1 MGIPFG
7 GYPMRFSWYRSK
19 KNKKPSPN
27 QNDENTDLRKSG
39 NTSLYSDLNTNLDK
53 IKSELGNSPDL
64 IIRHFE
70 LGSFQVEAAAVFVDT
85 LTDNKLVDE
94 FIMRSLM
101 INTAQESHK
110 NIASDKSIFDFIKD
124 NAMTIREVKV
134 VTSWNELI
142 MSVLS
147 GNTVILIDGWT
158 QGISGSTRGG
168 EFRAITEPSS
178 QVVIRGPKD
187 GFTESIGTNISLVR
201 RRIKSP
207 NLWLEHMKIGAV
219 TQTDIGIMYI
229 KGIVNDKLVEEVKD
243 RLQAIEIDAIL
254 ESGYIEELIQDETFT
269 PFPTLFNTERPDS
282 VAGNLLEGRVAIFV
296 DGTPFVLVAPTTFFL
311 FFQSAEDYYQ
321 RFDIG
326 LAIRLLRYL
335 AFFISLLGPS
345 IYIAAITFH
354 QEMIPTPLLIS
365 LAAQRDGVPFPAFVE
380 AFLMEI
386 TFEILREAGVRM
398 PRAIGQA
405 VSIVGALVLGQA
417 AVQAGIISAAMVIV
431 VAITAIASFAVPAFN
446 LAISVRLL
454 RFLIM
459 GFAAT
464 TGFYGIAIIMIM
476 IIAHLCSLRSFG
488 VPYMAPFA
496 PFILSDQDDAIL
508 HFPLWARLTRPH
520 ILGKKNNK
528 RMKNHLKPTP
538 GPEEK

>member
-1 MGIPFG
+1 
-7 GYPMRFSWYRSK
+7 
-19 KNKKPSPN
+19 
-27 QNDENTDLRKSG
+27 
-39 NTSLYSDLNTNLDK
+39 
-53 IKSELGNSPDL
+53 
-64 IIRHFE
+64 
-70 LGSFQVEAAAVFVDT
+70 
-85 LTDNKLVDE
+85 
-94 FIMRSLM
+94 
-101 INTAQESHK
+101 
-110 NIASDKSIFDFIKD
+110 
-124 NAMTIREVKV
+124 MTIREVNV

-147 GNTVILIDGWT
+147 GDTVILINGWA

-254 ESGYIEELIQDETFT
+254 ESGYIEQLIQDETFT
-269 PFPTLFNTERPDS
+269 PFPTMLNTERPDS

-311 FFQSAEDYYQ
+311 YFQSAEDYYQ

-365 LAAQRDGVPFPAFVE
+365 LAAQRDGVPFPTFVE
-380 AFLMEI
+380 AVMMEI

-398 PRAIGQA
+398 PRCDWSSSFHRRC
-405 VSIVGALVLGQA
+405 VSFRTSRRSSRDYICRDGYRSRNYRYRQFCCSGFQFGDFRSFAPVSNHGLCCYDRFLWDCDHHDYDHRSLVQLTFFWDSLYGSLCTVYSRGPRRYYSPFSLVGAFDTPQIYLA
-417 AVQAGIISAAMVIV
+417 KK
-431 VAITAIASFAVPAFN
+431 ITN
-446 LAISVRLL
+446 
-454 RFLIM
+454 
-459 GFAAT
+459 
-464 TGFYGIAIIMIM
+464 
-476 IIAHLCSLRSFG
+476 
-488 VPYMAPFA
+488 
-496 PFILSDQDDAIL
+496 
-508 HFPLWARLTRPH
+508 
-520 ILGKKNNK
+520 
-528 RMKNHLKPTP
+528 
-538 GPEEK
+538 E

>member
-1 MGIPFG
+1 MGKPIG
-7 GYPMRFSWYRSK
+7 GYPMSFFWKGSE
-19 KNKKPSPN
+19 KNKKLSPD
-27 QNDENTDLRKSG
+27 QNENTELRKSG
-39 NTSLYSDLNTNLDK
+39 GFPLYTDLNTNLEK

-64 IIRHFE
+64 NIRHFE
-70 LGSFQVEAAAVFVDT
+70 LGSFQAQAAAVFVDT
-85 LTDNKLVDE
+85 LVDSKLVEE

-101 INTAQESHK
+101 TNTAQESLE
-110 NIASDKSIFDFIKD
+110 NISADKSVFDFIKD
-124 NAMTIREVKV
+124 NAMTIREVNV

-142 MSVLS
+142 MSVFS
-147 GNTVILIDGWT
+147 GDTVILINGWA

-168 EFRAITEPSS
+168 ESRAIAEPSS

-187 GFTESIGTNISLVR
+187 GFTESISTNISLVR

-243 RLQAIEIDAIL
+243 RLQAIEIDSIL
-254 ESGYIEELIQDETFT
+254 ESGYIEQLIQDETFT
-269 PFPTLFNTERPDS
+269 PFPTMLNTERPDS
-282 VAGNLLEGRVAIFV
+282 VAGNLLEGRVAIIV
-296 DGTPFVLVAPTTFFL
+296 DGTPFVLIAPTTFFSY
-311 FFQSAEDYYQ
+311 FQSAEDYYQ
-321 RFDIG
+321 RFDIA
-326 LAIRLLRYL
+326 LAIRVLRYL

-345 IYIAAITFH
+345 IYIAAISFH
-354 QEMIPTPLLIS
+354 QEMIPTALLIS
-365 LAAQRDGVPFPAFVE
+365 LAAQRDGVPFPTFVE
-380 AFLMEI
+380 AVMMEV

-398 PRAIGQA
+398 PRSIGQA

-431 VAITAIASFAVPAFN
+431 VAITGIASFAVPVFN

-454 RFLIM
+454 RFIIM

-488 VPYMAPFA
+488 IPYMAPFA
-496 PFILSDQDDAIL
+496 PFILEDQDDTIL
-508 HFPLWARLTRPH
+508 HFPLWARLTRPK
-520 ILGKKNNK
+520 LVAKKNNK

-538 GPEEK
+538 GQEEK

>member
-7 GYPMRFSWYRSK
+7 GYPMSFFRNESK
-19 KNKKPSPN
+19 KNKKQSHD
-27 QNDENTDLRKSG
+27 QNENTDLRKSG
-39 NTSLYSDLNTNLDK
+39 NIPLYSDLNANLDK
-53 IKSELGNSPDL
+53 IKSELGNSSDL

-70 LGSFQVEAAAVFVDT
+70 LGSFQAQAAAVFVDT
-85 LTDNKLVDE
+85 LIDNKLVDE
-94 FIMRSLM
+94 FILGSLM
-101 INTAQESHK
+101 INTAQESHN
-110 NIASDKSIFDFIKD
+110 NIEVDKSVFDFIKD
-124 NAMTIREVKV
+124 NARTIREVQV

-142 MSVLS
+142 MSVFS
-147 GNTVILIDGWT
+147 GDTVILIDGWA

-168 EFRAITEPSS
+168 EFRSITESSS

-187 GFTESIGTNISLVR
+187 GFTESISTNISLVR

-207 NLWLEHMKIGAV
+207 NLWLEHMKIGDV

-229 KGIVNDKLVEEVKD
+229 KGIVNDKLVKEVKD

-254 ESGYIEELIQDETFT
+254 ESGYIEDLIQDETFT
-269 PFPTLFNTERPDS
+269 PFPTMLNTERPDS
-282 VAGNLLEGRVAIFV
+282 VAGNLLEGRVAIFI

-311 FFQSAEDYYQ
+311 FFQSVEDYYQ

-326 LAIRLLRYL
+326 FAIRLLRYL

-354 QEMIPTPLLIS
+354 QEMIPTALLIS

-380 AFLMEI
+380 AVMMEI

-431 VAITAIASFAVPAFN
+431 VAITGIASFAVPVFN

-459 GFAAT
+459 VFAAS

-476 IIAHLCSLRSFG
+476 IIGHLCSLRSFG

-496 PFILSDQDDAIL
+496 PFNLSDQDDTIL

-520 ILGKKNNK
+520 LTSKKNKK
-528 RMKNHLKPTP
+528 RMKNHLAPTP

>member
-1 MGIPFG
+1 MSF
-7 GYPMRFSWYRSK
+7 FWNRSEN
-19 KNKKPSPN
+19 NKKLSPD
-27 QNDENTDLRKSG
+27 QNENTDLKKSG
-39 NTSLYSDLNTNLDK
+39 NIPLYTDLNTNLEK

-70 LGSFQVEAAAVFVDT
+70 LGSFQAQAAAVFVDT
-85 LTDNKLVDE
+85 LVDSKLVEE

-101 INTAQESHK
+101 TNTAQESLE
-110 NIASDKSIFDFIKD
+110 NISADKSVFDFIKD
-124 NAMTIREVKV
+124 NAMTIREVNV
-134 VTSWNELI
+134 VTNWNELI
-142 MSVLS
+142 MSVFS
-147 GNTVILIDGWT
+147 GDTVILINGWA

-168 EFRAITEPSS
+168 ESRAITEPSS

-269 PFPTLFNTERPDS
+269 PFPTMLNTERPDS
-282 VAGNLLEGRVAIFV
+282 VAGNLLEGRVAIIV
-296 DGTPFVLVAPTTFFL
+296 DGTPFVLIAPTTFFSY
-311 FFQSAEDYYQ
+311 FQSAEDYYQ
-321 RFDIG
+321 RFDIA
-326 LAIRLLRYL
+326 LAIRVLRYL

-345 IYIAAITFH
+345 IYIAAISFH
-354 QEMIPTPLLIS
+354 QEMIPTALLIS
-365 LAAQRDGVPFPAFVE
+365 LAAQRDGVPFPTFVE
-380 AFLMEI
+380 AVMMEV

-398 PRAIGQA
+398 PRSIGQA

-431 VAITAIASFAVPAFN
+431 VAITGIASFAVPVFN

-454 RFLIM
+454 RFIIM

-464 TGFYGIAIIMIM
+464 TGFYGIAIIMII

-488 VPYMAPFA
+488 IPYMAPFA
-496 PFILSDQDDAIL
+496 PFILEDQDDSIL
-508 HFPLWARLTRPH
+508 HFPLWARLTRPK
-520 ILGKKNNK
+520 LVGKKNNK
-528 RMKNHLKPTP
+528 RMKNHLQPTP

>member
-1 MGIPFG
+1 MGKPIG
-7 GYPMRFSWYRSK
+7 GYPMSFFWKGSE
-19 KNKKPSPN
+19 KNKKLSPD
-27 QNDENTDLRKSG
+27 QNENTELRKSG
-39 NTSLYSDLNTNLDK
+39 GFPLYTDLNTNLEK

-64 IIRHFE
+64 NIRHFE
-70 LGSFQVEAAAVFVDT
+70 LGSFQAQAAAVFVDT
-85 LTDNKLVDE
+85 LVDSKLVEE

-101 INTAQESHK
+101 TNTAQESLE
-110 NIASDKSIFDFIKD
+110 NISADKSVFDFIKD
-124 NAMTIREVKV
+124 NAMTIREVNV

-142 MSVLS
+142 MSVFS
-147 GNTVILIDGWT
+147 GDTVILINGWA

-168 EFRAITEPSS
+168 ESRAITEPSS

-187 GFTESIGTNISLVR
+187 GFTESISTNISLVR

-243 RLQAIEIDAIL
+243 RLQAIEIDSIL
-254 ESGYIEELIQDETFT
+254 ESGYIEQLIQDETFT
-269 PFPTLFNTERPDS
+269 PFPTMLNTERPDS
-282 VAGNLLEGRVAIFV
+282 VAGNLLEGRVAIIV
-296 DGTPFVLVAPTTFFL
+296 DGTPFVLIAPTTFFSY
-311 FFQSAEDYYQ
+311 FQSVEDYYQ
-321 RFDIG
+321 RFDIA
-326 LAIRLLRYL
+326 LAIRVLRYL

-354 QEMIPTPLLIS
+354 QEMIPTALLIS
-365 LAAQRDGVPFPAFVE
+365 LAAQRDGVPFPTFVE
-380 AFLMEI
+380 AVMMEV

-398 PRAIGQA
+398 PRSIGQA

-431 VAITAIASFAVPAFN
+431 VAITGIASFAVPVFN

-454 RFLIM
+454 RFIIM

-488 VPYMAPFA
+488 IPYMAPFA
-496 PFILSDQDDAIL
+496 PFILEDQDDTIL
-508 HFPLWARLTRPH
+508 HFPLWARLTRPK
-520 ILGKKNNK
+520 LVAKKNNK

-538 GPEEK
+538 GQEEK

>member
-1 MGIPFG
+1 MGKPFG
-7 GYPMRFSWYRSK
+7 GYSMSFFWKGSE
-19 KNKKPSPN
+19 KNKKLSPD
-27 QNDENTDLRKSG
+27 QNENTELGKSG
-39 NTSLYSDLNTNLDK
+39 SIPLYMDLNTNLGK
-53 IKSELGNSPDL
+53 IKSELGDSPDL
-64 IIRHFE
+64 VIRHFE
-70 LGSFQVEAAAVFVDT
+70 LGSFQTQAAAVFVDT
-85 LTDNKLVDE
+85 LVDNKLVEE

-101 INTAQESHK
+101 TNTAQESLE
-110 NIASDKSIFDFIKD
+110 NISADKSVFDFIKD
-124 NAMTIREVKV
+124 NAMTIREVNV

-142 MSVLS
+142 MSVFS
-147 GNTVILIDGWT
+147 GDTVILINGWA

-168 EFRAITEPSS
+168 ESRAITEPSS

-187 GFTESIGTNISLVR
+187 GFTESIGTNISLIR

-207 NLWLEHMKIGAV
+207 NLWLEHMKIGTV

-243 RLQAIEIDAIL
+243 RLQAVEIDAIL
-254 ESGYIEELIQDETFT
+254 ESGYIEQLIQDETFT
-269 PFPTLFNTERPDS
+269 PFPTMLNTERPDS
-282 VAGNLLEGRVAIFV
+282 AAGNLLEGRVAIIV
-296 DGTPFVLVAPTTFFL
+296 DGTPFVLIAPTTFFSY
-311 FFQSAEDYYQ
+311 FQSAEDYYQ
-321 RFDIG
+321 RFDIA
-326 LAIRLLRYL
+326 LAIRILRYL

-354 QEMIPTPLLIS
+354 QEMIPTALLIS
-365 LAAQRDGVPFPAFVE
+365 LAAQRDGVPFPTFVE
-380 AFLMEI
+380 AVMMEV

-398 PRAIGQA
+398 PRSIGQA

-431 VAITAIASFAVPAFN
+431 VAITGIASFAVPVFN

-454 RFLIM
+454 RFIIM

-464 TGFYGIAIIMIM
+464 TGFYGIAIIFIM

-488 VPYMAPFA
+488 IPYMAPFA
-496 PFILSDQDDAIL
+496 PFILEDQDDTIL
-508 HFPLWARLTRPH
+508 HFPLWARLTRPK
-520 ILGKKNNK
+520 LVAKKNNK

-538 GPEEK
+538 GPEDK

>member
-7 GYPMRFSWYRSK
+7 GYPMSFFRNESK
-19 KNKKPSPN
+19 KNKKQSHD
-27 QNDENTDLRKSG
+27 QNENTDLRKSG
-39 NTSLYSDLNTNLDK
+39 NIPLYSDLNANLDK
-53 IKSELGNSPDL
+53 IKSELGNSSDL

-70 LGSFQVEAAAVFVDT
+70 LGSFQAQAAAVFVDT
-85 LTDNKLVDE
+85 LIDNKLVDE
-94 FIMRSLM
+94 FILGSLM
-101 INTAQESHK
+101 INTAQESHN
-110 NIASDKSIFDFIKD
+110 NIEVDKSVFDFIKD
-124 NAMTIREVKV
+124 NARTIREVQV

-142 MSVLS
+142 MSVFS
-147 GNTVILIDGWT
+147 GDTVILIDGWA

-168 EFRAITEPSS
+168 EFRSITESSS

-187 GFTESIGTNISLVR
+187 GFTESISTNISLVR

-207 NLWLEHMKIGAV
+207 NLWLEHMKIGDV

-229 KGIVNDKLVEEVKD
+229 KGIVNDKLVKEVKD

-254 ESGYIEELIQDETFT
+254 ESGYIEDLIQDETFT
-269 PFPTLFNTERPDS
+269 PFPTMLNTERPDS
-282 VAGNLLEGRVAIFV
+282 VAGNLLEGRVAIFI

-311 FFQSAEDYYQ
+311 FFQSVEDYYQ

-326 LAIRLLRYL
+326 FAIRLLRYL

-354 QEMIPTPLLIS
+354 QEMIPTALLIS

-380 AFLMEI
+380 AVMMEI

-431 VAITAIASFAVPAFN
+431 VAITGIASFAVPVFN

-459 GFAAT
+459 VFAAS

-476 IIAHLCSLRSFG
+476 IIGHLCSLRSFG

-496 PFILSDQDDAIL
+496 PFNLSDQDDTIL

-520 ILGKKNNK
+520 LTSKKNNK
-528 RMKNHLKPTP
+528 RMKNHLAPTP